1 MIKSMTGYG
10 RAQGSF
16 SGGDITAEV
25 KSVNNR
31 YLDCGVKLPRGYAYL
46 EEGVKSQVQKAISR
60 GKVDVFIT
68 INAAGAD
75 NVKISVNEP
84 VAKGYIDAM
93 HRLVQ
98 EYGIQDDISA
108 SAISKFSDV
117 FLVEKQEQDE
127 NEVKSAISGVVAEAL
142 SAFDAMRTRE
152 GEALKTDLLQKA
164 EGILTLVSKVEE
176 RSPITVKAYRERLTA
191 KMQEVLEDRQIDGLR
206 DENGSVKPEY
216 KVCLDVYGHE
226 KELGHHVVC
235 IGGSETAIETAM
247 YLAENG
253 HDVTLLTR
261 QDELAKDASHLHYI
275 TMAWIKTEP
284 DGRTHMA
291 PAWEKYEGIKGI
303 LNATTVKV
311 EGNTVTYIQDGV
323 EKTVS
328 GDSVMISGGM
338 NPNVDEAL
346 TFAGIVP
353 KFYVIGDA
361 NRDGNIQR
369 GMRDAFSKAMLL

>member
-16 SGGDITAEV
+16 SGGDITVEI

-127 NEVKSAISGVVAEAL
+127 NEVKSAISGVVADAL
-142 SAFDAMRTRE
+142 GAFDAMRTRE

-191 KMQEVLEDRQIDGLR
+191 KMQEVLEDRQIDEAR
-206 DENGSVKPEY
+206 IIQEAAIYAD
-216 KVCLDVYGHE
+216 KV
-226 KELGHHVVC
+226 
-235 IGGSETAIETAM
+235 A
-247 YLAENG
+247 
-253 HDVTLLTR
+253 
-261 QDELAKDASHLHYI
+261 
-275 TMAWIKTEP
+275 
-284 DGRTHMA
+284 
-291 PAWEKYEGIKGI
+291 
-303 LNATTVKV
+303 
-311 EGNTVTYIQDGV
+311 
-323 EKTVS
+323 
-328 GDSVMISGGM
+328 
-338 NPNVDEAL
+338 VDEETVRL
-346 TFAGIVP
+346 RSHVDQLQNMLSEGG
-353 KFYVIGDA
+353 VIGRKLDFLMQEMNREA
-361 NRDGNIQR
+361 NTIGSKGNDVEQARNVVSIKSELEKIREQIQNIE
-369 GMRDAFSKAMLL
+369 

>member
-16 SGGDITAEV
+16 SGGDITVEV

-108 SAISKFSDV
+108 SAISRFSDV

-142 SAFDAMRTRE
+142 DAFDAMRTRE

-191 KMQEVLEDRQIDGLR
+191 KMQEVLEDRQIDEAR
-206 DENGSVKPEY
+206 IIQEAAIYAD
-216 KVCLDVYGHE
+216 KV
-226 KELGHHVVC
+226 
-235 IGGSETAIETAM
+235 A
-247 YLAENG
+247 
-253 HDVTLLTR
+253 
-261 QDELAKDASHLHYI
+261 
-275 TMAWIKTEP
+275 
-284 DGRTHMA
+284 
-291 PAWEKYEGIKGI
+291 
-303 LNATTVKV
+303 
-311 EGNTVTYIQDGV
+311 
-323 EKTVS
+323 
-328 GDSVMISGGM
+328 
-338 NPNVDEAL
+338 VDEETVRL
-346 TFAGIVP
+346 RSHVDQLQNMLSEGG
-353 KFYVIGDA
+353 VIGRKLDFLMQEMNREA
-361 NRDGNIQR
+361 NTIGSKGNDVEQARNVVNIKSELEKIREQIQNIE
-369 GMRDAFSKAMLL
+369 

>member
-16 SGGDITAEV
+16 SGGDITVEI

-142 SAFDAMRTRE
+142 GAFDAMRTRE

-191 KMQEVLEDRQIDGLR
+191 KMQEVLEDRQIDEARIIQEAAIYADKVAETVRLR
-206 DENGSVKPEY
+206 S
-216 KVCLDVYGHE
+216 
-226 KELGHHVVC
+226 HVDQLQNMLSE
-235 IGGSETAIETAM
+235 GG
-247 YLAENG
+247 
-253 HDVTLLTR
+253 
-261 QDELAKDASHLHYI
+261 
-275 TMAWIKTEP
+275 
-284 DGRTHMA
+284 
-291 PAWEKYEGIKGI
+291 
-303 LNATTVKV
+303 
-311 EGNTVTYIQDGV
+311 
-323 EKTVS
+323 
-328 GDSVMISGGM
+328 
-338 NPNVDEAL
+338 
-346 TFAGIVP
+346 
-353 KFYVIGDA
+353 VIGRKLDFLMQEMNREA
-361 NRDGNIQR
+361 NTIGSKGNDVEQARNVVSIKSELEKIREQIQNIE
-369 GMRDAFSKAMLL
+369 

>member
-16 SGGDITAEV
+16 SGGDITVEV

-108 SAISKFSDV
+108 SAISRFSDV

-142 SAFDAMRTRE
+142 DAFDAMRTRE

-176 RSPITVKAYRERLTA
+176 RSPITVKAYRERLAA
-191 KMQEVLEDRQIDGLR
+191 KMQEVLEDRQIDEAR
-206 DENGSVKPEY
+206 IIQEAAIYAD
-216 KVCLDVYGHE
+216 KV
-226 KELGHHVVC
+226 
-235 IGGSETAIETAM
+235 A
-247 YLAENG
+247 
-253 HDVTLLTR
+253 
-261 QDELAKDASHLHYI
+261 
-275 TMAWIKTEP
+275 
-284 DGRTHMA
+284 
-291 PAWEKYEGIKGI
+291 
-303 LNATTVKV
+303 
-311 EGNTVTYIQDGV
+311 
-323 EKTVS
+323 
-328 GDSVMISGGM
+328 
-338 NPNVDEAL
+338 VDEETVRL
-346 TFAGIVP
+346 RSHVDQLQNMLSEGG
-353 KFYVIGDA
+353 VIGRKLDFLMQEMNREA
-361 NRDGNIQR
+361 NTIGSKGNDVEQARNVVNIKSELEKIREQIQNIE
-369 GMRDAFSKAMLL
+369 

>member
-16 SGGDITAEV
+16 SGGDITVEV

-142 SAFDAMRTRE
+142 SAFDTMRTRE

-191 KMQEVLEDRQIDGLR
+191 KMQEVLEDRQIDEAR
-206 DENGSVKPEY
+206 IIQEAAIYAD
-216 KVCLDVYGHE
+216 KV
-226 KELGHHVVC
+226 
-235 IGGSETAIETAM
+235 A
-247 YLAENG
+247 
-253 HDVTLLTR
+253 
-261 QDELAKDASHLHYI
+261 
-275 TMAWIKTEP
+275 
-284 DGRTHMA
+284 
-291 PAWEKYEGIKGI
+291 
-303 LNATTVKV
+303 
-311 EGNTVTYIQDGV
+311 
-323 EKTVS
+323 
-328 GDSVMISGGM
+328 
-338 NPNVDEAL
+338 VDEETVRL
-346 TFAGIVP
+346 RSHVDQLQNMLSEGG
-353 KFYVIGDA
+353 VIGRKLDFLMQEMNREA
-361 NRDGNIQR
+361 NTIGSKGNDVEQARNVVNIKSELEKIREQIQNIE
-369 GMRDAFSKAMLL
+369 

>member
-16 SGGDITAEV
+16 SGGDITVEI

-142 SAFDAMRTRE
+142 GAFDAMRTRE
-152 GEALKTDLLQKA
+152 GEALKSDLLQKA

-191 KMQEVLEDRQIDGLR
+191 KMQEVLEDRQIDEAR
-206 DENGSVKPEY
+206 IIQEAAIYAD
-216 KVCLDVYGHE
+216 KV
-226 KELGHHVVC
+226 
-235 IGGSETAIETAM
+235 A
-247 YLAENG
+247 
-253 HDVTLLTR
+253 
-261 QDELAKDASHLHYI
+261 
-275 TMAWIKTEP
+275 
-284 DGRTHMA
+284 
-291 PAWEKYEGIKGI
+291 
-303 LNATTVKV
+303 
-311 EGNTVTYIQDGV
+311 
-323 EKTVS
+323 
-328 GDSVMISGGM
+328 
-338 NPNVDEAL
+338 VDEETVRL
-346 TFAGIVP
+346 RSHVDQLQNMLSEGG
-353 KFYVIGDA
+353 VIGRKLDFLMQEMNREA
-361 NRDGNIQR
+361 NTIGSKGNDVEQARNVVSIKSELEKIREQIQNIE
-369 GMRDAFSKAMLL
+369 

>member
-16 SGGDITAEV
+16 SGGDITVEI

-142 SAFDAMRTRE
+142 GAFDAMRTRE

-176 RSPITVKAYRERLTA
+176 RSRITVKAYRERLTA
-191 KMQEVLEDRQIDGLR
+191 KMQEVLEDRQIDEAR
-206 DENGSVKPEY
+206 IIQEAAIYAD
-216 KVCLDVYGHE
+216 KV
-226 KELGHHVVC
+226 
-235 IGGSETAIETAM
+235 A
-247 YLAENG
+247 
-253 HDVTLLTR
+253 
-261 QDELAKDASHLHYI
+261 
-275 TMAWIKTEP
+275 
-284 DGRTHMA
+284 
-291 PAWEKYEGIKGI
+291 
-303 LNATTVKV
+303 
-311 EGNTVTYIQDGV
+311 
-323 EKTVS
+323 
-328 GDSVMISGGM
+328 
-338 NPNVDEAL
+338 VDEETVRL
-346 TFAGIVP
+346 RSHVDQLQNMLSEGG
-353 KFYVIGDA
+353 VIGRKLDFLMQEMNREA
-361 NRDGNIQR
+361 NTIGSKGNDVEQARNVVSIKSELEKIREQIQNIE
-369 GMRDAFSKAMLL
+369 

>member
-16 SGGDITAEV
+16 SGGDITVEI

-46 EEGVKSQVQKAISR
+46 EDGIKSQVQKSISR

-84 VAKGYIDAM
+84 VAKGYIDAL
-93 HRLVQ
+93 RQLVQ

-108 SAISKFSDV
+108 SAISRFSDV

-142 SAFDAMRTRE
+142 GAFDAMRTRE
-152 GEALKTDLLQKA
+152 GEALKNDLLQKA

-191 KMQEVLEDRQIDGLR
+191 KMQEVLEDRQIDEAR
-206 DENGSVKPEY
+206 IIQEAAIYAD
-216 KVCLDVYGHE
+216 KV
-226 KELGHHVVC
+226 
-235 IGGSETAIETAM
+235 A
-247 YLAENG
+247 
-253 HDVTLLTR
+253 
-261 QDELAKDASHLHYI
+261 
-275 TMAWIKTEP
+275 
-284 DGRTHMA
+284 
-291 PAWEKYEGIKGI
+291 
-303 LNATTVKV
+303 
-311 EGNTVTYIQDGV
+311 
-323 EKTVS
+323 
-328 GDSVMISGGM
+328 
-338 NPNVDEAL
+338 VDEETVRL
-346 TFAGIVP
+346 RSHVDQLQNMLSEGG
-353 KFYVIGDA
+353 VIGRKLDFLMQEMNREA
-361 NRDGNIQR
+361 NTIGSKGNDVEQARNVVNIKSELEKIREQIQNIE
-369 GMRDAFSKAMLL
+369 

>member
-16 SGGDITAEV
+16 SGGDITVEV

-31 YLDCGVKLPRGYAYL
+31 YLDCGVKLPRGYVYL

-108 SAISKFSDV
+108 SAISRFSDV

-142 SAFDAMRTRE
+142 GAFDAMRTRE

-191 KMQEVLEDRQIDGLR
+191 KMQEVLEDRQIDEAR
-206 DENGSVKPEY
+206 IIQEAAIYAD
-216 KVCLDVYGHE
+216 KV
-226 KELGHHVVC
+226 
-235 IGGSETAIETAM
+235 A
-247 YLAENG
+247 
-253 HDVTLLTR
+253 
-261 QDELAKDASHLHYI
+261 
-275 TMAWIKTEP
+275 
-284 DGRTHMA
+284 
-291 PAWEKYEGIKGI
+291 
-303 LNATTVKV
+303 
-311 EGNTVTYIQDGV
+311 
-323 EKTVS
+323 
-328 GDSVMISGGM
+328 
-338 NPNVDEAL
+338 VDEETVRL
-346 TFAGIVP
+346 RSHVDQLQNMLSEGG
-353 KFYVIGDA
+353 VIGRKLDFLMQEMNREA
-361 NRDGNIQR
+361 NTIGSKGNDVEQARNVVSIKSELEKIREQIQNIE
-369 GMRDAFSKAMLL
+369 

>member
-16 SGGDITAEV
+16 SGGDITVEI

-46 EEGVKSQVQKAISR
+46 EEGVKNQVQKAISR

-142 SAFDAMRTRE
+142 GAFDAMRTRE

-191 KMQEVLEDRQIDGLR
+191 KMQEVLEDRQIDEAR
-206 DENGSVKPEY
+206 IIQEAAIYAD
-216 KVCLDVYGHE
+216 KV
-226 KELGHHVVC
+226 
-235 IGGSETAIETAM
+235 A
-247 YLAENG
+247 
-253 HDVTLLTR
+253 
-261 QDELAKDASHLHYI
+261 
-275 TMAWIKTEP
+275 
-284 DGRTHMA
+284 
-291 PAWEKYEGIKGI
+291 
-303 LNATTVKV
+303 
-311 EGNTVTYIQDGV
+311 
-323 EKTVS
+323 
-328 GDSVMISGGM
+328 
-338 NPNVDEAL
+338 VDEETVRL
-346 TFAGIVP
+346 RSHVDQLQNMLSEGG
-353 KFYVIGDA
+353 VIGRKLDFLMQEMNREA
-361 NRDGNIQR
+361 NTIGSKGNDVEQARNVVNIKSELEKIREQIQNIE
-369 GMRDAFSKAMLL
+369 

>member
-10 RAQGSF
+10 RARQELHKR
-16 SGGDITAEV
+16 DITVEV
-25 KSVNNR
+25 RSVNNR
-31 YLDCGVKLPRGYAYL
+31 YLDCTVKMPRMYAFA
-46 EEGVKSQVQKAISR
+46 EDAVKKHVQQAVSR

-108 SAISKFSDV
+108 SAISRFSDV

-142 SAFDAMRTRE
+142 GAFDAMRTRE

-191 KMQEVLEDRQIDGLR
+191 KMQEVLEDRQIDEAR
-206 DENGSVKPEY
+206 IIQEAAIYAD
-216 KVCLDVYGHE
+216 KV
-226 KELGHHVVC
+226 
-235 IGGSETAIETAM
+235 A
-247 YLAENG
+247 
-253 HDVTLLTR
+253 
-261 QDELAKDASHLHYI
+261 
-275 TMAWIKTEP
+275 
-284 DGRTHMA
+284 
-291 PAWEKYEGIKGI
+291 
-303 LNATTVKV
+303 
-311 EGNTVTYIQDGV
+311 
-323 EKTVS
+323 
-328 GDSVMISGGM
+328 
-338 NPNVDEAL
+338 VDEETVRL
-346 TFAGIVP
+346 RSHVDQLQNMLSEGG
-353 KFYVIGDA
+353 VIGRKLDFLMQEMNREA
-361 NRDGNIQR
+361 NTIGSKGNDVEQARNVVSIKSELEKIREQIQNIE
-369 GMRDAFSKAMLL
+369 

>member
-16 SGGDITAEV
+16 SGGDITVEI

-108 SAISKFSDV
+108 STISKFSDV

-127 NEVKSAISGVVAEAL
+127 NEVKSAISSVVAEAL
-142 SAFDAMRTRE
+142 GAFDAMRTRE

-191 KMQEVLEDRQIDGLR
+191 KMQEVLEDRQIDEAR
-206 DENGSVKPEY
+206 IIQEAAIYAD
-216 KVCLDVYGHE
+216 KV
-226 KELGHHVVC
+226 
-235 IGGSETAIETAM
+235 A
-247 YLAENG
+247 
-253 HDVTLLTR
+253 
-261 QDELAKDASHLHYI
+261 
-275 TMAWIKTEP
+275 
-284 DGRTHMA
+284 
-291 PAWEKYEGIKGI
+291 
-303 LNATTVKV
+303 
-311 EGNTVTYIQDGV
+311 
-323 EKTVS
+323 
-328 GDSVMISGGM
+328 
-338 NPNVDEAL
+338 VDEETVRL
-346 TFAGIVP
+346 RSHVDQLQNMLSEGG
-353 KFYVIGDA
+353 VIGRKLDFLMQDMTREA
-361 NRDGNIQR
+361 NTIGSKGNDVEQARNVVSIKSELEKIREQIQNIE
-369 GMRDAFSKAMLL
+369 

>member
-16 SGGDITAEV
+16 SGGDITVEI

-142 SAFDAMRTRE
+142 GAFDAMRTRE
-152 GEALKTDLLQKA
+152 GEALKTDAAYVAGFEAISEEKCVAGPGVPLYDMVMKGMFIANFVRGAVCQALKA
-164 EGILTLVSKVEE
+164 EYGISSDL
-176 RSPITVKAYRERLTA
+176 
-191 KMQEVLEDRQIDGLR
+191 
-206 DENGSVKPEY
+206 
-216 KVCLDVYGHE
+216 
-226 KELGHHVVC
+226 
-235 IGGSETAIETAM
+235 
-247 YLAENG
+247 
-253 HDVTLLTR
+253 
-261 QDELAKDASHLHYI
+261 
-275 TMAWIKTEP
+275 
-284 DGRTHMA
+284 
-291 PAWEKYEGIKGI
+291 
-303 LNATTVKV
+303 
-311 EGNTVTYIQDGV
+311 
-323 EKTVS
+323 
-328 GDSVMISGGM
+328 ISG
-338 NPNVDEAL
+338 AL
-346 TFAGIVP
+346 L
-353 KFYVIGDA
+353 
-361 NRDGNIQR
+361 
-369 GMRDAFSKAMLL
+369 S